1 MSITKQYSHNHC
13 KSNISLTKSSQINDL
28 VIKRSGIKTR
38 NQLRNKVNKER

>member
-13 KSNISLTKSSQINDL
+13 KSNISLTKSQVHDL
-28 VIKRSGIKTR
+28 VIKRSGIKTI